1 MACVQVLSNNVC
13 LLQLDAGHDNTAVG
27 CLLQCMF
34 YPSSE
39 ESKVDFVH
47 VCRSKHEE
55 ATMIIVD
62 DCIRERIRLLPSSA
76 RTYAADGG
84 EPWSV
89 LTVHLCEGANEVGVL
104 LRIATA
110 LNATAIPMMNI
121 STFDSNYVIV
131 PTSCCSIA
139 VERCIAALNDPNGP
153 PSALMTSTASG
164 DSFDLLG
171 SASIEYGSSYSLI
184 GIPFGTL
191 PEVMYMFAK
200 VLLFERPN
208 ADFMSFTRHGEQSS
222 SFASSSLALQ
232 LRSLALNMIPNY
244 CCLVLRPQTI
254 GKSSGSGV
262 REVGVIAS
270 YTAAFAREGISVMN
284 LSSSLANFI
293 FFSRADADESVVQRL
308 LHTERDAVIGDK

>member
-1 MACVQVLSNNVC
+1 VVI
-13 LLQLDAGHDNTAVG
+13 LLI
-27 CLLQCMF
+27 
-34 YPSSE
+34 Y
-39 ESKVDFVH
+39 
-47 VCRSKHEE
+47 
-55 ATMIIVD
+55 
-62 DCIRERIRLLPSSA
+62 SA
-76 RTYAADGG
+76 RHQ
-84 EPWSV
+84 S
-89 LTVHLCEGANEVGVL
+89 
-104 LRIATA
+104 
-110 LNATAIPMMNI
+110 
-121 STFDSNYVIV
+121 
-131 PTSCCSIA
+131 SIA
-139 VERCIAALNDPNGP
+139 FFVIAAFFEDF
-153 PSALMTSTASG
+153 LM
-164 DSFDLLG
+164 LLDY
-171 SASIEYGSSYSLI
+171 IRYGSSYSLI

-308 LHTERDAVIGDK
+308 LHTERDAVIGDT